1 MDRSGSAGGDLRL
14 PVAITT
20 RFVSDGETYSDTT
33 LYDVGYRLDNGIL
46 DTDVELIGLSR
57 IERTQPSAAQARLDA
72 IWRSEEHTSELQ
84 SLMRISYAVFCLK
97 KKIKKNTA

>member
-20 RFVSDGETYSDTT
+20 RFVIDGETYSDTT

-57 IERTQPSAAQARLDA
+57 IELTQPSAAHARLDS
-72 IWRSEEHTSELQ
+72 IWQSRQRTEENKYELQ
-84 SLMRISYAVFCLK
+84 SLMLITFAIF
-97 KKIKKNTA
+97 